1 MGAGASV
8 DEAQAKE
15 HPAFSE
21 EAWKAAGGSGGSLP
35 LVRLVIPKADA
46 KAGISFTKTGQ
57 IAKVNPGGLADKAGV
72 KAGWTVARGV
82 REAGMA
88 RRRR

>member
-8 DEAQAKE
+8 EEAAAKE

-46 KAGISFTKTGQ
+46 KAGR
-57 IAKVNPGGLADKAGV
+57 L
-72 KAGWTVARGV
+72 
-82 REAGMA
+82 
-88 RRRR
+88 RRRAPPESRPSSRDV